1 MTYIKFGSNAD
12 FESINNKIHNLFGEF
27 PNIDFNVNFPI
38 KPKADYYSDNEIIYL
53 DLEIPGVKKDDIKI
67 TFKENILNVSGQKKN
82 QNKNLQNIETLKSER
97 NFGEFTRSF
106 QIDEEIDPESFNA
119 AFEDGVLKIVVKKA
133 IRNTNPEK
141 EIKIK

>member
-1 MTYIKFGSNAD
+1 M
-12 FESINNKIHNLFGEF
+12 
-27 PNIDFNVNFPI
+27 
-38 KPKADYYSDNEIIYL
+38 
-53 DLEIPGVKKDDIKI
+53 
-67 TFKENILNVSGQKKN
+67 NVSGQKKN